1 MKILLDLNILLDVV
15 QKRQPHY
22 QASAA
27 ILDFAIRNQCCC
39 ICAHQITTLYY
50 LVNKYAG
57 HQQASEL
64 IDWLLQNA
72 MIVPEDKETFLRARV
87 LDFKDFEDAVT
98 SAAAQQQQCQ
108 FIITRNGKDFKKSP
122 IPALSPLEFL
132 AMQ

>member
-50 LVNKYAG
+50 LVNKYAD

-64 IDWLLQNA
+64 LDWLLQNVT
-72 MIVPEDKETFLRARV
+72 IIPENKETFLHARV
-87 LDFKDFEDAVT
+87 LDFRDFEDAVT